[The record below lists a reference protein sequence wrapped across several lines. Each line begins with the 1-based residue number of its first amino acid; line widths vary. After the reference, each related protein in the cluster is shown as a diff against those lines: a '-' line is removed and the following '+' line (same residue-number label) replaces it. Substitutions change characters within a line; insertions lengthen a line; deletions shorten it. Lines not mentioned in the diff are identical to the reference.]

1 MKRLYKL
8 ITIVLLMLFITGCD
22 CKKKKKNN
30 DKPIYVINTTDV
42 HCSIEP
48 YVDSKDETKNR
59 LGYTN
64 IMAYKKELEK
74 TGYVALVDSGDFI
87 QGELVGAI
95 SNGKYIID
103 IMNKMNY
110 DAVTLGNHEFDYG
123 MDGLKQRIHEFNGD
137 TLSCNIRY
145 TGSGENKLNEVK
157 PYVIKEYGNTK
168 VGFVGITTPE
178 TLTSSNPKYFKEN
191 DEVVYSFNHETK
203 EQYYTCIQNN
213 INKCKKDGA
222 DYVILLSHTGTKDE
236 NHPYNTYD
244 ILENTTGY
252 VAIMDGHAHNN
263 LSWQTLE
270 DKDKK
275 KVYVCD
281 NGYKLNM
288 FSILKIEDGKITCET
303 KSICDMV
310 DQELN
315 SFISEINKN
324 VDELKNRVLTTID
337 MDLSINDSEGI
348 RLVRNRETQIGNL
361 VADAYRIESNADIAF
376 INGGGIRYDLHKG
389 DVTYGDIMS
398 VHPFGNS
405 IMVKKVKGSQIL
417 DYLEFASR
425 DTQSIYYDGTKKVG
439 ENGAFANVSG
449 LKYSIDTNITST
461 VELDASGN
469 FVKVAGER
477 RVKDVLVLDGENYV
491 AIEENKDYIVASIDY
506 ILNDGGDGANMFMN
520 SITIPSV
527 QELDYEVVI
536 NYIVNELHGQLA
548 TKYSTTEGRITILS

>member
-1 MKRLYKL
+1 
-8 ITIVLLMLFITGCD
+8 
-22 CKKKKKNN
+22 
-30 DKPIYVINTTDV
+30 
-42 HCSIEP
+42 
-48 YVDSKDETKNR
+48 
-59 LGYTN
+59 
-64 IMAYKKELEK
+64 
-74 TGYVALVDSGDFI
+74 
-87 QGELVGAI
+87 
-95 SNGKYIID
+95 
-103 IMNKMNY
+103 
-110 DAVTLGNHEFDYG
+110 
-123 MDGLKQRIHEFNGD
+123 
-137 TLSCNIRY
+137 
-145 TGSGENKLNEVK
+145 
-157 PYVIKEYGNTK
+157 
-168 VGFVGITTPE
+168 
-178 TLTSSNPKYFKEN
+178 
-191 DEVVYSFNHETK
+191 
-203 EQYYTCIQNN
+203 
-213 INKCKKDGA
+213 
-222 DYVILLSHTGTKDE
+222 
-236 NHPYNTYD
+236 
-244 ILENTTGY
+244 
-252 VAIMDGHAHNN
+252 MDGHAHNN

-270 DKDKK
+270 DKDKN

-376 INGGGIRYDLHKG
+376 INGGGIRDDLHKG

-425 DTQSIYYDGTKKVG
+425 DTQSIYYDGDKKVG

-520 SITIPSV
+520 SEVIPGV
-527 QELDYEVVI
+527 QEFDYEVVI
-536 NYIVNELHGQLA
+536 NYIVNELDGHLA
-548 TKYSTTEGRITILS
+548 AKYSSTEGRITILS